1 MGKALDLAKALV
13 SALEKE
19 ENKNKVMLSEISAGE
34 KFTTDIGKFIVLEQC
49 GDCTK
54 VITEDLYR
62 KNVRFDD
69 DTRNYAKSKLRKLCD
84 GEIYEEFAGVFGAD
98 NIIPLTVKL
107 TSVDM
112 QNEFKPVDCKVRPI
126 TFDEA
131 REYNDFLVNKELPD
145 WYWTCTPWSTEE
157 RKWEYSIAV
166 VAPSGFISSRD
177 YYDCFGVRPFCI
189 LKSNIFVSKED

>member
-112 QNEFKPVDCKVRPI
+112 QNEFEPVDCKVRPI

-157 RKWEYSIAV
+157 RKLEYSIAV
-166 VAPSGFISSRD
+166 VAPSGHIGSNS
-177 YYDCFGVRPFCI
+177 YDCLRGVRPFCI

>member
-62 KNVRFDD
+62 ENVRFDD

-84 GEIYEEFAGVFGAD
+84 GEIYEEFTGVFGAD
-98 NIIPLTVKL
+98 NIILLPVKL
-107 TSVDM
+107 TSVDK
-112 QNEFKPVDCKVRPI
+112 QNEFEPVDCKVRPI

-157 RKWEYSIAV
+157 RGWKYSIAV
-166 VAPSGFISSRD
+166 VAPSGDF
-177 YYDCFGVRPFCI
+177 YDDCCSNCLGVRPVCI